1 MHPCYLSK
9 LERKGRLFEKDAD
22 LKLWPMGGGGG
33 GGGAPPRGGWGRRG
47 RLLGEG
53 CLFREWALIRGNTL
67 Y

>member
-33 GGGAPPRGGWGRRG
+33 GAGRRL
-47 RLLGEG
+47 RGEG

>member
-33 GGGAPPRGGWGRRG
+33 GGGAYTGEDAFLENG
-47 RLLGEG
+47 RLFEEILYIE
-53 CLFREWALIRGNTL
+53 TL
-67 Y
+67 H

>member
-1 MHPCYLSK
+1 MHPCNLSK

-22 LKLWPMGGGGG
+22 LKLWPMGGGEG
-33 GGGAPPRGGWGRRG
+33 GRR
-47 RLLGEG
+47 RLLGGG

>member
-22 LKLWPMGGGGG
+22 LKFWPVGGGGG
-33 GGGAPPRGGWGRRG
+33 GG
-47 RLLGEG
+47 RLLGGG

>member
-22 LKLWPMGGGGG
+22 LKLWPMGGGG
-33 GGGAPPRGGWGRRG
+33 
-47 RLLGEG
+47 LLGGG
-53 CLFREWALIRGNTL
+53 CLFREWALISLGNTL